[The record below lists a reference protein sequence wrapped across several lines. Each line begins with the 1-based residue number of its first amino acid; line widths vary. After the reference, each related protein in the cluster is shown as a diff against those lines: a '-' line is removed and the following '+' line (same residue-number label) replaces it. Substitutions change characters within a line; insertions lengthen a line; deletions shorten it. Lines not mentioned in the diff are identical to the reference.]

1 MEKVFISVKDRAN
14 EEREPMKVAKE
25 RADQFLRNLN
35 RNGKRTVNGKPQ
47 FYIVGDSEESQI
59 LPEVKKKGGVAVS
72 VVNEV
77 VTKTEFSPEK
87 IRDYISKAQ
96 TLGALERIVAKVGEG
111 YETEIEARKLEI
123 MESNPLEQKEK
134 PAPEAKAESKPKSES
149 KPKEDKPKSAPKTNK
164 K

>member
-35 RNGKRTVNGKPQ
+35 RNGKRTFNGKPQ
-47 FYIVGDSEESQI
+47 FYIVDGSEESQT
-59 LPEVKKKGGVAVS
+59 LPDTQKKRSATNVVA
-72 VVNEV
+72 EV

-96 TLGALERIVAKVGEG
+96 TLGALDRIVAKVGEG

-123 MESNPLEQKEK
+123 GKSNPLEQKQE
-134 PAPEAKAESKPKSES
+134 PTAKAESKPKSEA
-149 KPKEDKPKSAPKTNK
+149 KPKEDKPKSTKTNTK
-164 K
+164 